1 MLARQLQRNWIQ
13 NRFMANEA
21 KQKGKLYLIPTT
33 LGDTAPLEVLPISIK
48 RAIENIDYYIVENEK
63 TARKSIKQI
72 SSGKSQPKLQI
83 EVLNK
88 YTEAQ
93 AIPGFLQPCLDG
105 HDIGIL
111 SEAGCPGIADPGADV
126 VKVAHEKGIQV
137 VPLVGPSSIFLAL
150 MASGMNGQNFAFKG
164 YLPIDSA
171 DRKKVIKQMEK
182 ISIDQEQTQ
191 ICIETPYRN
200 DKLLAEMLKTLSNQT
215 LLCVACDI
223 TLSTE
228 YIATKTVSDWKKT
241 PLDLHKRPAIFII
254 QG

>member
-1 MLARQLQRNWIQ
+1 
-13 NRFMANEA
+13 MATEIN
-21 KQKGKLYLIPTT
+21 KKGKLYLIPTP
-33 LGDTAPLEVLPISIK
+33 LGENEPLEVLPISIK

-63 TARKSIKQI
+63 TARKSIKKI
-72 SSGKSQPKLQI
+72 SSGKSQPSLHI
-83 EVLNK
+83 EILNK
-88 YTEAQ
+88 YTESQ
-93 AIPGFLQPCLDG
+93 SIPGFLRPCLEG

-111 SEAGCPGIADPGADV
+111 SEAGCPGIADPGAEV
-126 VKVAHEKGIQV
+126 VKIAHEKGIQV

-150 MASGMNGQNFAFKG
+150 MASGMNGQSFAFKG

-171 DRKKVIKQMEK
+171 ERKKAIKQMEK
-182 ISIDQEQTQ
+182 ISLDQKQSQ

-200 DKLLAEMLKTLSNQT
+200 DKLLEEMLKTLSKQT

-223 TLSTE
+223 TLPTE

-241 PLDLHKRPAIFII
+241 PVNLHKRPTIFII